1 MLIYPFII
9 PVAVQCEPLTPIPE
23 NGRITYAPDSTP
35 DYDTGTV
42 AAYQCNP
49 GFSLEGNATR
59 ICLPLRNNAIWDKE
73 NETHVCAI
81 ISGSQEP
88 IVIGAALGAVV
99 LLLLIAI
106 VIVIVVIV
114 IVVIR
119 RRAKH
124 AEEPENYIVGDHIYE
139 DPNLILFS
147 KPSLPSRNIPVG
159 ENHAYERTFD
169 MTENS
174 LYNHKAT
181 SMSGNVVETEIGK
194 CESERYMNVDEV
206 GKQITENNQADPAV
220 SESESNSYVSVK
232 MQEDDQDKKPSSTEI

>member
-1 MLIYPFII
+1 M
-9 PVAVQCEPLTPIPE
+9 
-23 NGRITYAPDSTP
+23 
-35 DYDTGTV
+35 
-42 AAYQCNP
+42 
-49 GFSLEGNATR
+49 
-59 ICLPLRNNAIWDKE
+59 WDKE

-114 IVVIR
+114 ITVIR

-124 AEEPENYIVGDHIYE
+124 AAEEPRNYIVGDHVYD

-147 KPSLPSRNIPVG
+147 KPALPVRNIPVG
-159 ENHAYERTFD
+159 ENQAYERTFD

-174 LYNHKAT
+174 LYNQKAT

-194 CESERYMNVDEV
+194 CESEQYMNVDEV
-206 GKQITENNQADPAV
+206 GKQITENNEEDPAV